1 MDPGCPI
8 PPDFLWGLV
17 ESPNFMRLSSKKAAH
32 RDYGWCR
39 VQEIRVSDPFL
50 VRCGIPLRSRVIFRP
65 SLIPQVSMHPWG
77 ERSRFAESHIWR
89 KVRAQIWGTHGPL
102 VQENPQVRFL
112 HTFAGTA
119 EFLAYF

>member
-1 MDPGCPI
+1 VPHTPGFPVGLGGAAELHAA
-8 PPDFLWGLV
+8 FLK
-17 ESPNFMRLSSKKAAH
+17 ESRT

-65 SLIPQVSMHPWG
+65 SLIPQLSMHPWG
-77 ERSRFAESHIWR
+77 EGSRFAESHIWR
-89 KVRAQIWGTHGPL
+89 KVRARIWGTHGPL

-119 EFLAYF
+119 EVLAYF